1 MKKNEKDK
9 KSLGKRIAKIT
20 LIVVIVIVCIMICL
34 LAAAYAVYR
43 HYYGKMNYV
52 PPSATT
58 EEIIF
63 DIPDETDETPV
74 TDAPIVTTPPST
86 QVSTPST
93 SGEDEPPTTEPPTTT
108 SDEPVYTPP
117 VVSGG
122 VMQFGDHIRNILLIG
137 TDART
142 SSDRGR
148 SDTMILVSI
157 NEKTGQ
163 IVMTSFMRDIYLHI
177 PVVDTYNRINAAYAA
192 GGVSLLTA
200 TIKENFNIQI
210 DDYIRINFSGFENV
224 INYMGGV
231 DVELSQGEINFVG
244 LEGSATPGIV
254 HLDGKHTLSY
264 CRCRYVSLDGE
275 GGDFARTLRQRKV
288 MTLLFEKLKGMSV
301 FEIGELLDEFLPQVT
316 TNISSNSMLSLLTKA
331 PTYLTYEIKSYR
343 LPVDGSWKYATVR
356 KMSVLSVDFSKNIK
370 ALEKIIN
377 GTYD

>member
-1 MKKNEKDK
+1 MKKDKKDK
-9 KSLGKRIAKIT
+9 KSLGRRIAKIV
-20 LIVVIVIVCIMICL
+20 LIVIIVIVCLMICL

-43 HYYGKMNYV
+43 HYYGKINYI

-63 DIPDETDETPV
+63 TIPDETDETPV
-74 TDAPIVTTPPST
+74 TDAPNVTLPPNS
-86 QVSTPST
+86 QGSTPST
-93 SGEDEPPTTEPPTTT
+93 SGEDDPPVTEPPVTT
-108 SDEPVYTPP
+108 SNEPVYTPP

-210 DDYIRINFSGFENV
+210 DDYIRINFSGFEKV
-224 INYMGGV
+224 IDYMGGV
-231 DVELSQGEINFVG
+231 DVELSQGEINFIG
-244 LEGSATPGIV
+244 LEGSATPGVV
-254 HLDGKHTLSY
+254 HLDGKHTLNY

-288 MTLLFEKLKGMSV
+288 MTLLFEKLKGMSI

-316 TNISSNSMLSLLTKA
+316 TNISSNSMLSMLTKA

-370 ALEKIIN
+370 VLEKIIN